1 MAQKEKV
8 SKFSVLK
15 LIGNLLKVM
24 ANYFAFYI
32 KKLGGAYEH
41 IFCPRG

>member
-24 ANYFAFYI
+24 AANYFAFYI
-32 KKLGGAYEH
+32 KN
-41 IFCPRG
+41 